1 MKRNAVSLTMA
12 AAMLTGMLGSAPAFA
27 ADLSNL
33 PDKVGEGAITATPE
47 MYADTDL
54 SDSYTVNMYLI
65 GDTPNDWDM
74 VEEKINEYLEPFNT
88 QLDVTFMSWSD
99 YKTMY
104 TLVLAGG
111 EQVDLIFT
119 APWCYMYTEAAKG
132 SFYDLSEDFINTY
145 MPLAAKYQA
154 KESWDETNTGR
165 KNNRCTF

>member
-33 PDKVGEGAITATPE
+33 PDKVGEGTITATPE

-74 VEEKINEYLEPFNT
+74 VEEKINEYLVSRITRAKRCVSMNE
-88 QLDVTFMSWSD
+88 
-99 YKTMY
+99 
-104 TLVLAGG
+104 LV
-111 EQVDLIFT
+111 
-119 APWCYMYTEAAKG
+119 
-132 SFYDLSEDFINTY
+132 
-145 MPLAAKYQA
+145 
-154 KESWDETNTGR
+154 DETIY
-165 KNNRCTF
+165 